1 MGPPGFVPVPDHLDG
16 SIFRAFELNEE
27 TAVFLAQNSVPFCN
41 FLIIEAPSKPPCDP
55 ETKDQETDIPPF
67 RYVHITNGKERINR
81 GPALSIRRV
90 GAAND
95 GCAGSGN
102 TVNSEGPA

>member
-1 MGPPGFVPVPDHLDG
+1 MGPPGFVPGSDHLDG
-16 SIFRAFELNEE
+16 SIFRALELNKE
-27 TAVFLAQNSVPFCN
+27 TAIFLAQNSVPFCN
-41 FLIIEAPSKPPCDP
+41 FLIIEASSKPPCDSD
-55 ETKDQETDIPPF
+55 TKDQETDPPF
-67 RYVHITNGKERINR
+67 RYVHAFKEKERINR